1 LLKAQCND
9 LEPLNDSTQQPFGIA
24 PSKEEAS
31 RKVRKKSSTIGFGFD
46 EVTVSRS
53 FLSPPFDLKRI
64 VQIVLNCN
72 KIH

>member
-1 LLKAQCND
+1 MTLN
-9 LEPLNDSTQQPFGIA
+9 PLMTQQPFGIA